1 MKWSIPQLKKIQ
13 KFPFSFSETIDYKD
27 AIKHVSD
34 ILDIDLVKVDG
45 KIDKIDDEKVD
56 FIICLGDLVG
66 YGPHPNEVVS
76 FIKSCYNKTG
86 TNKIKEVR
94 AWYRR

>member
-45 KIDKIDDEKVD
+45 KNNTRIGITKKRGV
-56 FIICLGDLVG
+56 
-66 YGPHPNEVVS
+66 Y
-76 FIKSCYNKTG
+76 
-86 TNKIKEVR
+86 
-94 AWYRR
+94 